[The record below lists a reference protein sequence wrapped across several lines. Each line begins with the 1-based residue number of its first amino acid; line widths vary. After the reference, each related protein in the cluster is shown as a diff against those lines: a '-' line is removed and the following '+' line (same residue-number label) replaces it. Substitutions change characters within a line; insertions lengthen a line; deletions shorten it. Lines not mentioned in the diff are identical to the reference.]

1 MNKKL
6 KLIVIALCYVPFA
19 FAQTEQTEGQNASET
34 NESAFTF
41 TEAQLGEDDDMSQNV
56 TIISSNNNIYA
67 SEVGFLFSPV
77 RFRYR
82 AFNQKYNDV
91 YINGAAMND
100 MESGQFRY
108 SLVGGLNQQ
117 TKNLEFSLPFESNN
131 FSMSGLAGSNN
142 YNFRP
147 AQMPAGHR
155 ITLSGANRNYTLRGM
170 YTFNSGLNNKGW
182 AYSANI
188 TYRWA
193 DQGYVEGTFYNSLSY
208 FFGVQKLLS
217 DNHSLSLVTWGN
229 PTERASQGAS
239 TDEMYWLANDR
250 YYNPYWGYQN
260 GKKRNSRVVNDF
272 APTALMTWDWDID
285 HETRLTTTVLGKY
298 SMYKSTKLNYNNS
311 DNPQPDY
318 WKLMP
323 SSYYNV
329 FDENDTYNRTEQ
341 DLANWTT
348 AYSYLTGRKADRQ
361 INFDQ
366 LIYSNRQINAQ
377 GGDAMY
383 FIQAKNNDVLNLSMS
398 SSLNTKLNTNT
409 TFNIGMLFGTNNARH
424 YQTMEDLLGAS
435 VYHNINS
442 YALGNYSDT
451 DDRVQYDLNNRN
463 AAIKEGDV
471 FGYDYYIKVNKA
483 TAWSSISTKTGTWF
497 LMAAGK
503 VSGTGMQ
510 RDGKMRNGMA
520 ADNSYGKSGIAKFL
534 DGGAKAGATW
544 TIGRGHTLNMGA
556 GYEWKAPTA
565 ATAFAAPE
573 INNDFVT
580 NLKNERILST
590 ELAYTY
596 QTSWVK
602 LNLNSYYSLVD
613 NATEW
618 QNFYYDDIN
627 SFSYVSLT
635 DQQKAYYGI
644 EAGARI
650 KVTSAFDVTL
660 IGTVSEA
667 KNMKDAKVCYM
678 NSVSGYYVDDV
689 CYNKNH
695 HDSGTPLTI
704 GSVALSYHAGG
715 WYLDLNANWYDRIY
729 LSSAPCFY
737 YLNSLQNRQK
747 YLGGILIDETLD
759 EDHLWLRDNIKP
771 DVLEQAKG
779 HGGLM
784 VDGSIGH
791 NIRLKKGQLSI
802 NLSITNLLNNRSI
815 ITSGY
820 EQGRS
825 DYSSSG
831 KERVY
836 KFSKNPKVY
845 YAFGTNGM
853 LNLAYKF

>member
-131 FSMSGLAGSNN
+131 FSMSGMAGSNN

-329 FDENDTYNRTEQ
+329 FDESDTYNRTEQ

-361 INFDQ
+361 INFDR

-398 SSLNTKLNTNT
+398 SSLKTKLNTNT
-409 TFNIGMLFGTNNARH
+409 SFNIGMLFGTNNARH

-483 TAWSSISTKTGTWF
+483 TAWSSISTKTGSWF
-497 LMAAGK
+497 LMAAAK

-544 TIGRGHTLNMGA
+544 TAGRGHIINLGA

-590 ELAYTY
+590 ELAYSY
-596 QTSWVK
+596 QTSWIK
-602 LNLNSYYSLVD
+602 LNLNSYFSLID

-635 DQQKAYYGI
+635 DQQKAYYGL

-650 KVTSAFDVTL
+650 KVTSAFDVTF
-660 IGTVSEA
+660 IGTISEA
-667 KNMKDAKVCYM
+667 KNMKNAHVRYM
-678 NSVSGYYVDDV
+678 NSVSGYYVDDI
-689 CYNKNH
+689 CHNKNH
-695 HDSGTPLTI
+695 RDSGTPLTI

-737 YLNSLQNRQK
+737 YEKSLNNRQAAIGDVMDNEGN
-747 YLGGILIDETLD
+747 YLPGILD
-759 EDHLWLRDNIKP
+759 
-771 DVLEQAKG
+771 QAKG

-802 NLSITNLLNNRSI
+802 NLSITNLLNNQSI
-815 ITSGY
+815 TTSGY

>member
-6 KLIVIALCYVPFA
+6 KLTVMALCYVPLV
-19 FAQTEQTEGQNASET
+19 FAQTGQTEGQNANET

-91 YINGAAMND
+91 YINGVEVND

-117 TKNLEFSLPFESNN
+117 TKNQEFSLPFESNN
-131 FSMSGLAGSNN
+131 FSMSGMAGSNN

-155 ITLSGANRNYTLRGM
+155 VTLSGANRNYTLRGM
-170 YTFNSGLNNKGW
+170 YTYNSGLNNKGW
-182 AYSANI
+182 AYSANL

-193 DQGYVEGTFYNSLSY
+193 GRGYVEGTFYNSLSY
-208 FFGVQKLLS
+208 FLGVQKVIN

-239 TDEMYWLANDR
+239 TEEMYWLANDR

-272 APTALMTWDWDID
+272 APTAVLTWDWDFD
-285 HETRLTTTVLGKY
+285 HETRITTSLLGKY
-298 SMYKSTKLNYNNS
+298 SMYQSTKLNYNNS

-318 WKLMP
+318 WKLLP
-323 SSYYNV
+323 SSYFNV
-329 FDENDTYNRTEQ
+329 WDETDEFNRTQQ

-348 AYSYLTGRKADRQ
+348 AYSYLSGRKADRQ
-361 INFDQ
+361 IDFDR
-366 LIYSNRQINAQ
+366 LIYSNRQVSAQ

-383 FIQAKNNDVLNLSMS
+383 FIQAKHNDVLNFSLSS
-398 SSLNTKLNTNT
+398 TLNTKLNTNT
-409 TFNIGMLFGTNNARH
+409 SFNLGILFGMNNARH

-435 VYHNINS
+435 VYHNINT

-463 AAIKEGDV
+463 GAIKEGDV
-471 FGYDYYIKVNKA
+471 FGYDYYIKVNKG
-483 TAWSSISTKTGTWF
+483 TAWTSISTKAGKWF
-497 LMAAGK
+497 LMAAAK
-503 VSGTGMQ
+503 ISGTGMQ

-520 ADNSYGKSGIAKFL
+520 AENSYGKSGTATFL

-544 TIGRGHTLNMGA
+544 NVGRGHIITLGA

-565 ATAFAAPE
+565 STAFAAPE

-580 NLKNERILST
+580 NLKNERVLST
-590 ELAYTY
+590 DLGYSF
-596 QTSWVK
+596 QTSWIK
-602 LNLNSYYSLVD
+602 LNLNGYYSLID

-635 DQQKAYYGI
+635 DQQKAYYGV

-660 IGTVSEA
+660 IGTMSEA
-667 KNMKDAKVCYM
+667 KNMKNAHVRYM
-678 NSVSGYYVDDV
+678 NSTSGVYVDDE
-689 CYNKNH
+689 CLNKGH
-695 HDSGTPLTI
+695 HENGTPLTAASI
-704 GSVALSYHAGG
+704 GLSYHSGG
-715 WYLDLNANWYDRIY
+715 WFLDLNTNWYDRIY

-737 YLNSLQNRQK
+737 YKQSLDNRQK
-747 YLGGILIDETLD
+747 YIGDVLDNEGNFLPGILD
-759 EDHLWLRDNIKP
+759 
-771 DVLEQAKG
+771 QAKG
-779 HGGLM
+779 HGGFM
-784 VDGSIGH
+784 VDTSIGRS
-791 NIRLKKGQLSI
+791 IRMKKGSLSI
-802 NLSITNLLNNRSI
+802 NLSITNLLNNQNITTWAMSRDVPTTPAAERSV
-815 ITSGY
+815 S
-820 EQGRS
+820 
-825 DYSSSG
+825 
-831 KERVY
+831 
-836 KFSKNPKVY
+836 
-845 YAFGTNGM
+845 TNSPRTRKCIM
-853 LNLAYKF
+853 RLEPTVC